1 MNNTCIS
8 DLDQHSC
15 IIYVL
20 ISALNPHIEISNVVF
35 LHGSNFLDNNYMTT
49 ISYLFLSQNSSLGI
63 GTIISNMAR
72 IKITIVYNTNTNPF

>member
-1 MNNTCIS
+1 
-8 DLDQHSC
+8 
-15 IIYVL
+15 
-20 ISALNPHIEISNVVF
+20 
-35 LHGSNFLDNNYMTT
+35 MTT